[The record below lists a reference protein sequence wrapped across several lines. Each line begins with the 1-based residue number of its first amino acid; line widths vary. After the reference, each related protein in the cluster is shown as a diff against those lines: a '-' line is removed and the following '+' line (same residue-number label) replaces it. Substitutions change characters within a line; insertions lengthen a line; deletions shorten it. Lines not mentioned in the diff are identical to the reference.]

1 MQSHKPV
8 TKSRAGKPPPEP
20 TLRQRILK
28 RPSTRQGWW
37 AVVMAALFGTLYL
50 MNALVFMPASQV
62 NPQNEVVQPMIG
74 TWVIVCGLAA
84 GIAGLVAV
92 LRQGERSWLVGLAM
106 LPALMALFLV
116 LGGFN

>member
-1 MQSHKPV
+1 MKPASKYR
-8 TKSRAGKPPPEP
+8 TGISLPEP

-37 AVVMAALFGTLYL
+37 AVAMAALFVILYL
-50 MNALVFMPASQV
+50 INVVVFMPASEG
-62 NPQNEVVQPMIG
+62 NPQNAAVLPIIG

-92 LRQGERSWLVGLAM
+92 LRQGERSWLVWLAM
-106 LPALMALFLV
+106 LPALMAVFLV
-116 LGGFN
+116 LGGFL

>member
-37 AVVMAALFGTLYL
+37 AVIMAALFITLYL
-50 MNALVFMPASQV
+50 MYALVLMPAGEV
-62 NPQNEVVQPMIG
+62 NPQNEIVLPIID
-74 TWVIVCGLAA
+74 TWIIVCGLAA

-92 LRQGERSWLVGLAM
+92 LRQGERSWLVWLAM
-106 LPALMALFLV
+106 LPALMAVFLV
-116 LGGFN
+116 LGGFL